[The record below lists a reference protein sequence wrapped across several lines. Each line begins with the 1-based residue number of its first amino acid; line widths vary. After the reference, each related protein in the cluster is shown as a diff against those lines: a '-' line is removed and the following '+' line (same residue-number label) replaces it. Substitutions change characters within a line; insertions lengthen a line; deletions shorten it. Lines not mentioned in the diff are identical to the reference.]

1 MLTSV
6 SSFMDKKE
14 REDVN
19 LCMGLYCVYLE
30 DKGHLMLP
38 NSNPFLRI
46 CTYRREGRLGVWT

>member
-38 NSNPFLRI
+38 NSNPLPENP
-46 CTYRREGRLGVWT
+46 YL